1 MFKQTLRFRSVLVLI
16 FGLSLLCLGSFA
28 RADGDRGERSRH
40 GHYQHRHHDGM
51 WYTHDEVIV
60 QSVPSIQLNIR

>member
-1 MFKQTLRFRSVLVLI
+1 MFKKILKIRPALTLIL
-16 FGLSLLCLGSFA
+16 GLSLLCFSTLAG
-28 RADGDRGERSRH
+28 ADGERGERNRH

-60 QSVPSIQLNIR
+60 QRGPSVQVNL